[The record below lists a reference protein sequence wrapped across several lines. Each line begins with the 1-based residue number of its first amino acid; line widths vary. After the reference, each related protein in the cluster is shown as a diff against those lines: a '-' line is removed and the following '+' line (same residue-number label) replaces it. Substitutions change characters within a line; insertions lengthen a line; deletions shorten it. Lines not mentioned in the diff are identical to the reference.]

1 MIGKVAIA
9 AASGTAFGVL
19 LCKVLPKGWPLWQE
33 AIAVAAICVAVF
45 AVLSILG
52 HRVDAGDNPK

>member
-1 MIGKVAIA
+1 MFGKVAIA

-19 LCKVLPKGWPLWQE
+19 LCKILPKGWPLWQE
-33 AIAVAAICVAVF
+33 AVAVAAICVAVY

-52 HRVDAGDNPK
+52 RRVDAGEIER